1 MLIAAVLRPTDEVPA
16 DRRAFRRQSVS
27 FGANF
32 DFDGMPEPV
41 SCIVV
46 DVSAGG
52 AQLMGRLPEGIREAK
67 LEIEGLEPLPCEIIW
82 RTESKVGIRF
92 LRDPKD
98 VANRLAKVI
107 KGE

>member
-1 MLIAAVLRPTDEVPA
+1 MLIAATLRPSDDTPA

-27 FGANF
+27 FGASF

-52 AQLMGRLPEGIREAK
+52 AQLMGRLPEGVREAK
-67 LEIEGLEPLPCEIIW
+67 LEIAGLEPLPCEIIW
-82 RTESKVGIRF
+82 RTESKVGVRF
-92 LRDPKD
+92 LRDAKE
-98 VANRLAKVI
+98 VESRLTKVM